1 MDAQTEHIAGN
12 IWARKVAEERS
23 TVNVRTILSVA
34 TVAIGLVSAGLA
46 AKYDDLIEQGYRWV
60 TVDGPLACVSKDDL
74 RQMVGKPSYE
84 LTLKMVEE
92 VRAYYLVKGSMVR
105 VVAQETSS
113 GLSQIYIP
121 GITQNLW
128 TLTKFLTKQ
137 PVKDIIGRIETPN
150 TLTGATA
157 TPTASPAPIESPSLT
172 ESPTPTPGQ

>member
-74 RQMVGKPSYE
+74 RQMVGKPSDE

-92 VRAYYLVKGSMVR
+92 VRAYYLIRGTIVR
-105 VVAQETSS
+105 VVTEETSS
-113 GLSQIYIP
+113 GLSQINIP

-137 PVKDIIGRIETPN
+137 PIKDIIGRIETPGM
-150 TLTGATA
+150 LEGATA
-157 TPTASPAPIESPSLT
+157 TPTASPTPN